1 MLGGRGEERYY
12 NPDPLY
18 HLIGPA
24 NETEVQVEGQSMK
37 ALIDSGA
44 QISAISESMVK
55 TLGLP
60 FWQLHTLLHLEGAG
74 GLDVPYLGYTELRL
88 DIPEVKRFGHDCLLM
103 IYPDSKYS
111 HRVPIIIGTLHIDE
125 VLDLATEEELSP

>member
-1 MLGGRGEERYY
+1 
-12 NPDPLY
+12 
-18 HLIGPA
+18 
-24 NETEVQVEGQSMK
+24 MK

-44 QISAISESMVK
+44 QILAILESMVK

-60 FWQLHTLLHLEGAG
+60 FRQLRTLLHLEGAA
-74 GLDVPYLGYTELRL
+74 GLHAPYLGYTELRL
-88 DIPEVKRFGHDCLLM
+88 DIPEIKRFDHDCLMM

-125 VLDLATEEELSP
+125 VLDLATEKEQRVEKGSCRMKSDCETITISWQGRTAHDAEN